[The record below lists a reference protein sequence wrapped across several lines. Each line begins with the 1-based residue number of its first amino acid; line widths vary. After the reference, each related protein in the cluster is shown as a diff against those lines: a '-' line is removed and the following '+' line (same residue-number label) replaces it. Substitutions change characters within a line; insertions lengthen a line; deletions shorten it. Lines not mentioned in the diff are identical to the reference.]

1 MATPFPQTPLGS
13 QAVIEGPEDEPQS
26 RDVVSIT
33 GRLREAQDALEAFAV
48 GGAVLDNGGR
58 VTHRGALR
66 SCALAYRRR
75 APAR

>member
-1 MATPFPQTPLGS
+1 MATPFPQTPRAS
-13 QAVIEGPEDEPQS
+13 RPIIEGPEDEAQS
-26 RDVVSIT
+26 LDVVSIAR
-33 GRLREAQDALEAFAV
+33 RLREAQDALEPFAV

-66 SCALAYRRR
+66 PCGPASRRR